1 MNNICVFCGSS
12 AGKLPIYKE
21 TAIRFGQLLAQ
32 NNVTLVYGGGRLG
45 LMGLIADAVLGE
57 GGKVIGVIP
66 EFMMDKEVA
75 HNGITELRIVRS
87 MHERK
92 YEMASLSDAFAVLP
106 GGLGTLDEM
115 AEILTWNQLLIL
127 KKPIGILNVNNYY
140 ESLLQFLDSMVEN
153 GFLRPRGR
161 ELLIDRSDEKSLFDA
176 LKNYVPGPENI
187 WDSIKR
193 G

>member
-21 TAIRFGQLLAQ
+21 TAIRFGKLLAQ

-92 YEMASLSDAFAVLP
+92 YEMASLSDAFAVL
-106 GGLGTLDEM
+106 
-115 AEILTWNQLLIL
+115 I
-127 KKPIGILNVNNYY
+127 VNIYY
-140 ESLLQFLDSMVEN
+140 ESLLLFLDSMVEN

>member
-21 TAIRFGQLLAQ
+21 TAIRFGKLLAQ